1 MSPNLRRFAF
11 AAFALLAL
19 AFAWQG
25 LADAAPFG
33 RDRAALAAASGR
45 SLGAMLGEWDPLAR
59 AVDPRGGHPLA
70 VVSSAASLAV
80 FGSER
85 GALLPARFENLAWYL
100 LACISLARFLRRFF
114 LPWTGSEQAEAA
126 GWAAALFFALSPLGF
141 PAVGSLAARGDVL
154 GLALGT
160 AAATLFLAGRQD
172 YSVPRQGAALALA
185 LAAGLASDAALFLAP
200 VLALAEFVSARRQR
214 PRVVRTRTTVTTLVV
229 FGAATAVPL
238 VVRAATG
245 EAHVWPAE
253 WRELSSA
260 LADGRFV
267 DVLTG
272 SLEKLGLVVLPIN
285 AWGLGLFG
293 QGVAGVLLLV
303 AVQPGLLAARTAPR
317 LWSFL
322 LGLVTAV
329 FALALFFAPSTG
341 VSSRDLTRSGEL
353 LLPAMVLC
361 TALGAAATALSGTRR
376 KVVPLLFAAGSAFLA
391 HGNVLP
397 WVRASHALE
406 RLAEHVAKA
415 RAEHGAHAT
424 IVVLDPPGAV
434 YGVDVLAGALS
445 TLDADALAV
454 RSGSTPRPVVAL
466 AGAALP
472 LYATTPEFAV
482 ATADGLVLLVP
493 DVGRASDG
501 PVPDEPAP
509 GASAPGASAPGGPS
523 AGGPPSGGQAEFAAF
538 EARRALVVAAAAAAA
553 DVGEAPGSTP
563 AIKRWFNDNRS
574 PKLDVAPTR
583 YGALVVRARSDAD
596 TSKPPRVGWRAEDE
610 STREHPGVWWRRGGE
625 NLAVFDL
632 ASSLEWLSSGKVGR
646 VWSAGGWAVI
656 EDAEL
661 TAALPTIPGVST
673 PVQDGDA
680 WTFAFDALPVAEVDR
695 ARATCSLSLLSPATL
710 ESRRATL
717 ALAGPALRFAGAE
730 SASRALGGA
739 VWALE
744 LELDGRVV
752 ARSLGAR

>member
-1 MSPNLRRFAF
+1 MTPNLRRLAF
-11 AAFALLAL
+11 AASAVLAL

-25 LADAAPFG
+25 LAEAAPFG

-45 SLGAMLGEWDPLAR
+45 ALGAMLGEWEPLAR
-59 AVDPRGGHPLA
+59 AVDPSGGHPLA

-80 FGSER
+80 FGGER
-85 GALLPARFENLAWYL
+85 EALVPARFENLGWYV
-100 LACISLARFLRRFF
+100 LACVALARFLRRFF

-126 GWAAALFFALSPLGF
+126 GWAAALFFALSPLAF
-141 PAVGSLAARGDVL
+141 PSVGSLAARGDVL

-160 AAATLFLAGRQD
+160 WAAALFLAGRQD

-185 LAAGLASDAALFLAP
+185 LAAGLSSDVALFLAP

-214 PRVVRTRTTVTTLVV
+214 PRAVRTRTTVTTLVV

-238 VVRAATG
+238 VVRAASG
-245 EAHVWPAE
+245 EAHVWPEE
-253 WRELSSA
+253 WRELASA

-329 FALALFFAPSTG
+329 FALALFFAPSSG

-353 LLPAMVLC
+353 ALPAMVLC

-376 KVVPLLFAAGSAFLA
+376 KWVPLLFAAGSAFLA
-391 HGNVLP
+391 HGNALP

-406 RLAEHVAKA
+406 RLAEHVARA
-415 RAEHGAHAT
+415 RAEHGPAAT
-424 IVVLDPPGAV
+424 IVVLDPPSAV
-434 YGVDVLAGALS
+434 YGVDVLAGALT
-445 TLDADALAV
+445 TLDAGALDAGALGA
-454 RSGSTPRPVVAL
+454 RAGSATRPVVAL

-472 LYATTPEFAV
+472 LYASTVEFAV

-493 DVGRASDG
+493 DV
-501 PVPDEPAP
+501 PVPDGPMTG
-509 GASAPGASAPGGPS
+509 GAGTGGAATGGS
-523 AGGPPSGGQAEFAAF
+523 AEFAAF
-538 EARRALVVAAAAAAA
+538 EARRALVVASSAAS
-553 DVGEAPGSTP
+553 GEAREGTP
-563 AIKRWFNDNRS
+563 AVKRWFNDNRS

-583 YGALVVRARSDAD
+583 YAALVVRARADAD

-661 TAALPTIPGVST
+661 SAALPAIPGVSA
-673 PVQDGDA
+673 PALDGDA
-680 WTFAFDALPVAEVDR
+680 WTFAFDAEPVAEADR
-695 ARATCSLSLLSPATL
+695 ARATYSLSLLSPATL

-717 ALAGPALRFAGAE
+717 ALAGTTLRFEGAE
-730 SASRALGGA
+730 TASRALGGS